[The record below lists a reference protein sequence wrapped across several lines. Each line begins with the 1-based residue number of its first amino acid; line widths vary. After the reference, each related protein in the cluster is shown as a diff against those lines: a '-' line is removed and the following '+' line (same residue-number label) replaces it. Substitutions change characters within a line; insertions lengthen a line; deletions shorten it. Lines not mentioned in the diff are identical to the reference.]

1 MNVIIT
7 EQQLRLIEKLIKEE
21 DGALLDDGS
30 VKEYGDSSQIGTSAQ
45 LTDVDGNPK
54 NGKDVYSDE
63 IGKFASRQQWSSFN
77 RGKRFSY

>member
-1 MNVIIT
+1 MKIIIS
-7 EQQLRLIEKLIKEE
+7 EHQLDLIRSLINEE
-21 DGALLDDGS
+21 AGVLLDDGS

-63 IGKFASRQQWSSFN
+63 IGKFSSRQQWSSFN